1 MKSGSLVVAF
11 VTVLLFLTS
20 AASAR
25 YGTMGE
31 VWMLVSV
38 CAAAIATLELFLL
51 NRRRRLLLLD
61 PWHRYFFV
69 ARPPSPQVRR
79 QVRQQERE
87 HRPDDRTRETQSAYA
102 LVGVA
107 QR

>member
-1 MKSGSLVVAF
+1 MNSGSLVVAL

-25 YGTMGE
+25 YITMDE

-38 CAAAIATLELFLL
+38 CAAAIATFELFLL

-61 PWHRYFFV
+61 PWRRRFFV
-69 ARPPSPQVRR
+69 RRSPVLRSRCRSDVHGLLHAAICAADPSGQAR
-79 QVRQQERE
+79 
-87 HRPDDRTRETQSAYA
+87 
-102 LVGVA
+102 
-107 QR
+107 